1 MGPGGDRAALM
12 KGGSVPPRGTG
23 VSRGIDAAD
32 SRVRPTVR
40 GRRSGVSSMK
50 AIVLYDSVFG
60 NTRQIV
66 QSIAD
71 ALASRA
77 DVELL
82 LPAEANLAGLAGSEL
97 LVVGSP
103 TRGFRPTEAIAAML
117 KHLGTRS
124 LEGSRVAAFDT
135 RLKADEIDSA
145 GVRFIVRTGGYA
157 AKRIADQLRRAGGT
171 LIGPPEGFFVE
182 DTEGPLKQGEL
193 ARAAAWAS
201 QLMDAK

>member
-1 MGPGGDRAALM
+1 
-12 KGGSVPPRGTG
+12 
-23 VSRGIDAAD
+23 
-32 SRVRPTVR
+32 
-40 GRRSGVSSMK
+40 
-50 AIVLYDSVFG
+50 
-60 NTRQIV
+60 
-66 QSIAD
+66 
-71 ALASRA
+71 
-77 DVELL
+77 
-82 LPAEANLAGLAGSEL
+82 
-97 LVVGSP
+97 
-103 TRGFRPTEAIAAML
+103 ML

-157 AKRIADQLRRAGGT
+157 AKRIADQLRRAGGI
-171 LIGPPEGFFVE
+171 LIVPPEGFFVE